1 MARKK
6 HGKKATGKAK
16 ESSGSPAAKDDLAIQ
31 NPSPTEDSSAA
42 LKHASPRTPKNKAT
56 SSLPWATATTP
67 TASILTQKVVTPEI
81 LKGMDKDEATHIVS
95 VAQNPRQ
102 PGDEEKA
109 EEKKQVG
116 LLEATF
122 LSIKRSERV
131 LEAQLSTVTEQI
143 ALLAAKWEEG
153 KIDMPKNRYQDQ
165 RSRNLALQQQLMSR
179 LALLWSKNAAFA
191 GSWTSDMITEGV
203 TRDTVEDWALIDSV
217 LRLYPTVEGARKTV
231 RPSRTEAQQLLF
243 RKKLEASYGSADDN
257 FDTSFAFC
265 SITGRRMQNVVA
277 AHLVNV
283 NVGAKTA
290 AALFGEG
297 QEHIWAPS
305 NGLLIDKSYEELL
318 DGGKAII
325 LPDPSAANELIFHL
339 LTRDLGR
346 VKHDWWSYDKLHG
359 RRLTFLS
366 SFRPSRRYLFFKAT
380 VTLLRRRRGEVDG
393 HWNDLSELPTVGK
406 TMWAT
411 PGPYLKNS
419 ILYRFAREVGCM
431 TRADADLFWGVDTAA
446 EFANLRLSF
455 SDEHTAGRLALES
468 SVGTIAEQ
476 SQDND
481 EDNEEEPKVNDD
493 PFCD

>member
-1 MARKK
+1 M
-6 HGKKATGKAK
+6 
-16 ESSGSPAAKDDLAIQ
+16 
-31 NPSPTEDSSAA
+31 
-42 LKHASPRTPKNKAT
+42 
-56 SSLPWATATTP
+56 PWAAATTP
-67 TASILTQKVVTPEI
+67 TATILTQKVVTPEI
-81 LKGMDKDEATHIVS
+81 LKVMDRDDAADIVS
-95 VAQNPRQ
+95 VAQKPRQ

-109 EEKKQVG
+109 EEQKQVG
-116 LLEATF
+116 ILQAAF

-153 KIDMPKNRYQDQ
+153 KIDMPKNRYQEQ
-165 RSRNLALQQQLMSR
+165 HAKNLALQQELMSR
-179 LALLWSKNAAFA
+179 LSLLWSKSAAFA
-191 GSWTSDMITEGV
+191 GCWASDMITEGV
-203 TRDTVEDWALIDSV
+203 TRDAVEDWALIDSV
-217 LRLYPTVEGARKTV
+217 LRLYPNIEGARRTV
-231 RPSRTEAQQLLF
+231 RPNRTEAQQSLF
-243 RKKLEASYGSADDN
+243 RKKLEASYGSGPNKD
-257 FDTSFAFC
+257 FGISFCAI
-265 SITGRRMQNVVA
+265 SGRRMQNVVA

-305 NGLLIDKSYEELL
+305 NGLLINKNYEDLL

-325 LPDPSAANELIFHL
+325 LPADITSNDPSAASDFVFHL
-339 LTRDLGR
+339 LTRDIGPAKNE
-346 VKHDWWSYDKLHG
+346 VWGYDELHG
-359 RRLTFLS
+359 RRLKFFS

-393 HWNDLSELPTVGK
+393 HWTDISELPTIGK

-446 EFANLRLSF
+446 AFANLRLSF
-455 SDEHTAGRLALES
+455 SDEQAVGKLALQS
-468 SVGTIAEQ
+468 SVATIAEQ
-476 SQDND
+476 RQAND
-481 EDNEEEPKVNDD
+481 EDNEEEPKDNDD